1 MCIRDRNAR
10 EPNGVIVVEPSP
22 MALADAVLEL
32 LRNGTRRAALG
43 DAARATVL
51 EQFTIEHFTTK
62 YERLYETLAWDA
74 DAASANALEAAFNY

>member
-1 MCIRDRNAR
+1 
-10 EPNGVIVVEPSP
+10 

-74 DAASANALEAAFNY
+74 DAVSAAALEAAFNY